1 MIYEMISKNNPS
13 TFIFLQ
19 VPPLTPGTNKRMG
32 ETLKSIYANWALYAK
47 EHKVPENPINWNE
60 NHVKS
65 WLQWTLAEFQFGGF
79 TLEELVAELK
89 VIIK

>member
-1 MIYEMISKNNPS
+1 
-13 TFIFLQ
+13 
-19 VPPLTPGTNKRMG
+19 MG

-79 TLEELVAELK
+79 TLDELVAELK
-89 VIIK
+89 VIIKTSFNSRNFFLLRWFF